1 MTQLKAIVFD
11 WGGVLIKNP
20 SQTMFTHY
28 AKTLG
33 IDQEKLTQSLSESEH
48 EFQTGK
54 LTEEKL
60 WKKICNL
67 HSKPLPHFKHSIW
80 GEGLK
85 RSYQPKLDM
94 FHLVKSLKTNG
105 YKTALLSNTEP
116 PMVPVFHEKHPD
128 HALHF
133 DTLIFSCIEGQ
144 RKPDT
149 PIYELILQR
158 LQTTPEETLFLN
170 DKEEN
175 VMGAKKVGMYGHVF
189 KSVNVL
195 KKELSAFN
203 IHL

>member
-1 MTQLKAIVFD
+1 MNKLKAVIFD

-33 IDQEKLTQSLSESEH
+33 INLPQLTQTLSELEH

-54 LTEEKL
+54 LTEEKF
-60 WKKICNL
+60 WKKICNV
-67 HSKPLPHFKHSIW
+67 HNKSFPLFKHSIW

-94 FHLVKSLKTNG
+94 FHLVKSLKAKG
-105 YKTALLSNTEP
+105 YKTALLSNTES
-116 PMVPVFHEKHPD
+116 PMVPLFHDKHPD

-133 DTLIFSCIEGQ
+133 DTLIFSCIEGH
-144 RKPDT
+144 RKPHA
-149 PIYELILQR
+149 PIYELTLQR
-158 LQTTPEETLFLN
+158 LQTTPEETLFVD

-175 VMGAKKVGMYGHVF
+175 VMGAQKVGMHGHVF
-189 KSVNVL
+189 KTANAL
-195 KKELSAFN
+195 KKELSTFN